1 MKKFT
6 QIVFLL
12 VMAVSVAFAQQ
23 TKDFNAKVTKQ
34 VNTPV
39 AERVLVTSINE
50 SFEGTFPPSG
60 WALYSPDGGTGW
72 YQETVGTSPIPG
84 WTGGVVTPT
93 PNGTGGTKMAFC
105 TWTTGGTASN
115 DQWLVTPQI
124 SVSSNYNL
132 FFYVRKFGAYMD
144 LMDIKVSTTNN
155 QIASFTTTL
164 GTLNWSAADSG
175 WATHVYNLSAYAGQN
190 IYIAFNEHV
199 DDNQADG
206 AAVFV
211 DLVQV
216 DVNAGIQNNTN
227 DVAFKLFP
235 NPVKN
240 TLYIE
245 AGSNISSVKVSN
257 ILGQVVTDEKV
268 DGKKAQVNTSDFQP
282 GVYFVAVDT
291 EKGLI
296 SRKINVTR

>member
-23 TKDFNAKVTKQ
+23 TKDFNAKITKA

-39 AERVLVTSINE
+39 CEKVLVTSISE

-72 YQETVGTSPIPG
+72 NQQTVGTTPIPG
-84 WTGGVVTPT
+84 WNGGVVTPT
-93 PNGTGGTKMAFC
+93 PNGTGGTKMAFA
-105 TWTTGGTASN
+105 TWSTGGASAN

-124 SVSSNYNL
+124 TVSTNYNL

-144 LMDIKVSTTNN
+144 VLDVKVSTTTN
-155 QIASFTTTL
+155 QIAAFTQTL
-164 GTLNWSAADSG
+164 GTLTWSATDSG
-175 WATHVYNLSAYAGQN
+175 WATQSYSLAAYAGQN

-199 DDNQADG
+199 DDNFNDG
-206 AAVFV
+206 AAVFI

-216 DVNAGIQNNTN
+216 DVNAGIQNNN
-227 DVAFKLFP
+227 QDVAFRLFP
-235 NPVKN
+235 NPVRN
-240 TLYIE
+240 TMTIE
-245 AGSNISSVKVSN
+245 TGSNINRVKVSN
-257 ILGQVVTDEKV
+257 ILGQLVYDEQA
-268 DGKKAQVNTSDFQP
+268 DGKRTQVNTSDFQP
-282 GVYFVAVDT
+282 GVYFVVVDT
-291 EKGLI
+291 ENGLI
-296 SRKINVTR
+296 SRKINVTK